1 LETYAGLHAEQIGFR
16 QFWEF
21 AWRERRELLRY
32 LRWAARMRKRP
43 ARRNRTAPA

>member
-1 LETYAGLHAEQIGFR
+1 VETYAGLHADRIGFR

-32 LRWAARMRKRP
+32 LRWAGRMSKRQSRPSP
-43 ARRNRTAPA
+43 AAPV